1 MNPRNL
7 LGGVAAAMFA
17 VLGMG
22 QGAQAQEVTLR
33 LHQLLPAQATIPALA
48 ITPWI
53 AKVQQES
60 GGRIKIDHYPAM
72 QLGGAPPSLV
82 DQARDGVV
90 DIIWTVLG
98 YTPGRFPKSEAFE
111 LPFMVTTGEATSKA
125 YYDFVQAH
133 ALDEFKGTKPLALHT
148 HGPGLIHVKGNG
160 VRSLD
165 DMKGLKLRGP
175 TRVITNMLGKLGAT
189 AVGMPVPAV
198 PESLSKGVI
207 DGAVIPWEVTVAL
220 KVAELTNAHTS
231 FTGTHGLYT
240 ATFAML
246 MNQESYDRLP
256 ADLKKVIDANS
267 GAETAALFGQ
277 AMDAGDKTG
286 LKIAQDRGNTLI
298 TLDAAETERWQKAAQ
313 PVVEEWIAEMK
324 GKGVDGAALVAD
336 AKALIAK
343 YTK

>member
-1 MNPRNL
+1 MNSRNL

-17 VLGMG
+17 VLGLS

-220 KVAELTNAHTS
+220 KVAELTNAHTG
-231 FTGTHGLYT
+231 FTGTNGLYT

-246 MNQESYDRLP
+246 MNQESYDKLP

-313 PVVEEWIAEMK
+313 PVVAEWIAEMK
-324 GKGVDGAALVAD
+324 GKGIDGAALVAD